1 MIFWKWW
8 STVLVCITIF
18 LTANYFAGISDYL
31 LVADKS
37 KISLGIL
44 IVTTICSLSIG
55 YLAYKV
61 QFAQMKIREE
71 SLHPYWFFSDVV
83 LSLGMVGTLIGF
95 LLVLTTTFNDI
106 DNTSTEAMK
115 KVIAELASGMG
126 IALITSLTGLICSII
141 LKFELVL
148 LESEN
153 AKI

>member
-1 MIFWKWW
+1 M
-8 STVLVCITIF
+8 LVCITIF

>member
-1 MIFWKWW
+1 M
-8 STVLVCITIF
+8 VCITLF
-18 LTANYFAGISDYL
+18 VTANYFAGISDYL

-44 IVTTICSLSIG
+44 IVTTVCSLSIG

-61 QFAQMKIREE
+61 QFARIKIKEE

-95 LLVLTTTFNDI
+95 LLVLTTTFSGI
-106 DNTSTEAMK
+106 DNTSAEAMK

-126 IALITSLTGLICSII
+126 IALITSLTGLICSIL
-141 LKFELVL
+141 LKFQLVL